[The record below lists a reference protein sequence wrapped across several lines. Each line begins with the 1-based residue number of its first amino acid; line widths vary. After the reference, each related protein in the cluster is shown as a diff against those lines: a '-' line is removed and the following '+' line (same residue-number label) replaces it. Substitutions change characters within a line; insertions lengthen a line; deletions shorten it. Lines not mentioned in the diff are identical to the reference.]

1 MALDPT
7 MGGTLKFASVT
18 PIWSVRVPE
27 GVSLGFHSFGVIH
40 NGSREGRMCRN
51 EAFTCLFHLRG
62 RCFLPPDA
70 PWLANFRSLRIH
82 AVANANS
89 GNLRVQPAN
98 CPRND
103 ISTSIAL
110 RWPPGG

>member
-62 RCFLPPDA
+62 RCFLPQMLLGSLTSVA
-70 PWLANFRSLRIH
+70 SASTPWQMRTAAI
-82 AVANANS
+82 
-89 GNLRVQPAN
+89 
-98 CPRND
+98 
-103 ISTSIAL
+103 
-110 RWPPGG
+110 